1 MNHRGTESQRT
12 EEAAARWTVR
22 RDRGLSAAES
32 IEYELWLAADPR
44 HRAAMARTGD
54 AWIRLDRLP
63 DDVAQRVLAQAQRR
77 RRGWRLAGA
86 AFGSLAAAAAV
97 ALVFF
102 STGNDVPPEASP
114 RAAARPVSLQAA
126 GPRLVALAD
135 GTEVRLNAGS
145 EIVERFSAAERAVEL
160 TRGEAHFTVTKDP
173 ARPFVV
179 SAGSLRVRAVG
190 TAFNVSRIEARTEVL
205 VTEGRVA
212 LLAEVGDRSSGN
224 AGRGTAGGGWQK
236 GGERSAGDSAR
247 SPVVGGQVTEGGEQG
262 TAALA
267 ELGAGER
274 AVVTIPAAGPEAA
287 PPEIVV
293 ARVDAAEMA
302 RALAW
307 QENLLR
313 LGGATLAEIAAEFE
327 RRTGHR
333 VVLADPA
340 LAAVRLG
347 GRFRA
352 DDAEGFA
359 KLLTA
364 MLDVEAER
372 AADGAIVLRKK
383 K

>member
-1 MNHRGTESQRT
+1 MSRT
-12 EEAAARWTVR
+12 DHFQDDELYRQVAAQWTVR

-32 IEYELWLAADPR
+32 IEYELWLADHPQ
-44 HRAAMARTGD
+44 HRAAMVRAGG
-54 AWIRLDRLP
+54 AWDRLDRIP
-63 DDVAQRVLAQAQRR
+63 DDLARSVFAAQRR
-77 RRGWRLAGA
+77 RPRWWRVVAMGA
-86 AFGSLAAAAAV
+86 GSLGAAAAI
-97 ALVFF
+97 ALSILPNNPAATV
-102 STGNDVPPEASP
+102 GGPASLSP
-114 RAAARPVSLQAA
+114 GALQAV
-126 GPRLVALAD
+126 GPRLVSLAD

-145 EIVERFSAAERAVEL
+145 EIVERFSAVERGVEL
-160 TRGEAHFTVTKDP
+160 TRGEAHFKVTKDP
-173 ARPFVV
+173 TRPFVV
-179 SAGSLRVRAVG
+179 SAGALSVRAIG
-190 TAFNVSRIEARTEVL
+190 TAFNVARRVERTEVL

-212 LLAEVGDRSSGN
+212 LLTEFGVRTAED
-224 AGRGTAGGGWQK
+224 GRVTMEVRGQL
-236 GGERSAGDSAR
+236 GEPGL
-247 SPVVGGQVTEGGEQG
+247 PQNLV
-262 TAALA
+262 A

-274 AVVTIPAAGPEAA
+274 AAVTMPTPGPDPGA
-287 PPEIVV
+287 PVFVV
-293 ARVDAAEMA
+293 ARVDAAEIS

-340 LAAVRLG
+340 LADVRLG

-359 KLLTA
+359 KLLAA

>member
-1 MNHRGTESQRT
+1 MNTSGDTPRENAIRQ
-12 EEAAARWTVR
+12 AAARWTVR

-44 HRAAMARTGD
+44 HRTAMARTGD
-54 AWIRLDRLP
+54 AWGRLDRMPENL
-63 DDVAQRVLAQAQRR
+63 AQRVLEQGRR
-77 RRGWRLAGA
+77 RRRWWRIATGA
-86 AFGSLAAAAAV
+86 GSLAAAAAI
-97 ALVFF
+97 ALLFF
-102 STGNDVPPEASP
+102 SVGDIQPGKVPPRAGDSP
-114 RAAARPVSLQAA
+114 TALQAA

-145 EIVERFSAAERAVEL
+145 EIVERFAAAERGVEL

-179 SAGSLRVRAVG
+179 TAGGLRVRAVG
-190 TAFNVSRIEARTEVL
+190 TAFNVSRVETRTEVL

-212 LLAEVGDRSSGN
+212 LLTERTTGE
-224 AGRGTAGGGWQK
+224 AGGQRSEARGQK
-236 GGERSAGDSAR
+236 SDVRDPSGSS
-247 SPVVGGQVTEGGEQG
+247 EGAQQIV
-262 TAALA
+262 A
-267 ELGAGER
+267 ELGAGQR
-274 AVVTIPAAGPEAA
+274 AVVTMPLPGAEREAPEVA
-287 PPEIVV
+287 I
-293 ARVDAAEMA
+293 ARVDAAEISQ
-302 RALAW
+302 ALAW

-340 LAAVRLG
+340 LGQVRLG

-359 KLLTA
+359 KLLTS
-364 MLDVEAER
+364 MLDVDVER
-372 AADGAIVLRKK
+372 AADGTIVLRKK
-383 K
+383 M

>member
-1 MNHRGTESQRT
+1 MSAPGQVPR
-12 EEAAARWTVR
+12 EEAIRQAAAHWTVR

-44 HRAAMARTGD
+44 HAEAMRRTGG
-54 AWIRLDRLP
+54 AWVRLDRIP
-63 DDVAQRVLAQAQRR
+63 DDLARRVLDDRRCRR
-77 RRGWRLAGA
+77 RRGWRA
-86 AFGSLAAAAAV
+86 AAVAAPLAAAAVV
-97 ALVFF
+97 ALLLLFPVD
-102 STGNDVPPEASP
+102 GEPLEASP
-114 RAAARPVSLQAA
+114 RAGTSPVALQAV

-145 EIVERFSAAERAVEL
+145 EIVERFSAAERGVEL

-179 SAGSLRVRAVG
+179 SAGAVRVRAIG
-190 TAFNVSRIEARTEVL
+190 TAFNIDRSDERMAVL

-212 LLAEVGDRSSGN
+212 LLTEERKREVR
-224 AGRGTAGGGWQK
+224 
-236 GGERSAGDSAR
+236 GERSE
-247 SPVVGGQVTEGGEQG
+247 VGGRRSEVRVPPASTEEAQG
-262 TAALA
+262 VVA

-274 AVVTIPAAGPEAA
+274 AVVTLPPPGAEREAPE
-287 PPEIVV
+287 V
-293 ARVDAAEMA
+293 AIARIDAAEIS
-302 RALAW
+302 RTLAW

-340 LAAVRLG
+340 LAQVRLG

-359 KLLTA
+359 KLLPA
-364 MLDVEAER
+364 MLDVEVER
-372 AADGAIVLRKK
+372 TADGAIVLRKK
-383 K
+383 M